1 MCMISGRS
9 GFEEYLLFPTNE
21 GEQAH
26 DNLPFIQKKI
36 LEFLVIKNKP
46 LAEGSLPFA
55 SAT

>member
-9 GFEEYLLFPTNE
+9 GLDEYLPFPTNE
-21 GEQAH
+21 GEQ
-26 DNLPFIQKKI
+26 LLIIFLYIKKI

>member
-1 MCMISGRS
+1 MISGRS
-9 GFEEYLLFPTNE
+9 GLDEYLLFPTNE

-26 DNLPFIQKKI
+26 DNPPLHTKI